1 MMELIEGKKAKED
14 KIFPKNVRQI
24 GEPGEGKKVFIEDY
38 AYTFLRQFAEE
49 NLTCV
54 RTAILIG
61 KVDESGVYIQGAME
75 MDMGQDTKNWFTH
88 DHWRNIFQEVQGWFE
103 GWEVVGWYMAN
114 PGFPAV
120 LTDELQN
127 LHMRNFAAADY
138 VFFQMDIVD
147 SEEVFYISTGNGMVP
162 LCGYYIYYEK
172 NECMQTYISQRKGGV
187 GIEPE
192 GILKDRAAARF
203 RNVMQEKKEQG
214 SQKKV
219 MAFLYTA
226 CTFLVMVI
234 LVIGITMVNNYDRM
248 SDMESAIYQIS
259 ESLDGEGGRLQ
270 QEVPAEEKTPE
281 EPSEQEEAILS
292 EEQELVEAAV
302 EEENHQKPE
311 EEQEQEEQPEEEQP
325 EEEQPE
331 EEQPEEEIQPV
342 MSQAVEQPEPYQIQ
356 KGDTLLEISRIRY
369 GTENMVKKICEINA
383 LEDGD
388 KIYVGQTI
396 LLP

>member
-1 MMELIEGKKAKED
+1 MMEMIEGKKAKED
-14 KIFPKNVRQI
+14 RAFPKNIRQI

-49 NLTCV
+49 NLTCM

-61 KVDESGVYIQGAME
+61 KVDESGVYIQGALD

-88 DHWRNIFQEVQGWFE
+88 EHWRNIFQEVQGWFE
-103 GWEVVGWYMAN
+103 GWEVVGWCMAN

-120 LTDELQN
+120 LTDELRN

-138 VFFQMDIVD
+138 VFFQIDIID
-147 SEEVFYISTGNGMVP
+147 NEEVFYISTGNGLVP

-172 NECMQTYISQRKGGV
+172 NEWMQAYISQRKGGV

-192 GILKDRAAARF
+192 GMLRDRAATRF
-203 RNVMQEKKEQG
+203 RNVMQEKKEHG

-226 CTFLVMVI
+226 STFLVMII

-248 SDMESAIYQIS
+248 SDMESVIYQIS
-259 ESLDGEGGRLQ
+259 ESLDEEEQDAAPDKPDAL
-270 QEVPAEEKTPE
+270 EEAEESEVMQEPEEMQESIEPDKVELSGEQEKPESSELLESAVIEENQQALAEEPE
-281 EPSEQEEAILS
+281 EPEE
-292 EEQELVEAAV
+292 VV
-302 EEENHQKPE
+302 
-311 EEQEQEEQPEEEQP
+311 
-325 EEEQPE
+325 
-331 EEQPEEEIQPV
+331 QPV
-342 MSQAVEQPEPYQIQ
+342 MSQAVEEPESYQVQ
-356 KGDTLLEISRIRY
+356 KGDTLLEISRVRY
-369 GTENMVKKICEINA
+369 GTEDMVNKICEINA